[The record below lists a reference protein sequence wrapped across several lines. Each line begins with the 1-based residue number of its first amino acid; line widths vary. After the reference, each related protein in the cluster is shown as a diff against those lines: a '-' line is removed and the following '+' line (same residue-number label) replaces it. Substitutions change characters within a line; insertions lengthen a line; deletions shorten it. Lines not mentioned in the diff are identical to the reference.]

1 MKKRKFAW
9 ISDCSKAINTIRISL
24 KSQEAKNKEYRNQ
37 ITAGWSDR
45 TRDAELETLHRQLSD
60 GRRTVRA
67 WQTALHELKRSRSA
81 YNAEFDHLCNELTSR
96 SPEQHLM
103 EAVFGH

>member
-1 MKKRKFAW
+1 MKKTKIVW
-9 ISDCSKAINTIRISL
+9 ISDCARAINTIRISL
-24 KSQEAKNKEYRNQ
+24 KGQEAKNKEYRNQ

-45 TRDAELETLHRQLSD
+45 TRDAELETLHKQLSD

-67 WQTALHELKRSRSA
+67 YQTALHELKRSRSA
-81 YNAEFDHLCNELTSR
+81 YNAEFDQLCNGLTSR
-96 SPEQHLM
+96 SPEQNLM

>member
-1 MKKRKFAW
+1 MKKTKIVW
-9 ISDCSKAINTIRISL
+9 ISDCARAINTIRISL
-24 KSQEAKNKEYRNQ
+24 KGQEAKNKEYRNQ

-67 WQTALHELKRSRSA
+67 YQTALHELKRSRST
-81 YNAEFDHLCNELTSR
+81 YNAEFDRLCNTLSSA

-103 EAVFGH
+103 ETVFGH

>member
-1 MKKRKFAW
+1 MKKTKIVW
-9 ISDCSKAINTIRISL
+9 ISDCARAINTIRISL
-24 KSQEAKNKEYRNQ
+24 KEQEAKNKEYRNQ

-45 TRDAELETLHRQLSD
+45 TRDKELETLHKQLAD
-60 GRRTVRA
+60 GRRTLRA

-81 YNAEFDHLCNELTSR
+81 YNAEYDQLCNGLSSG

-103 EAVFGH
+103 EAIFGR

>member
-1 MKKRKFAW
+1 MKKTKIVG
-9 ISDCSKAINTIRISL
+9 ISDCAKAINTIRISL

-45 TRDAELETLHRQLSD
+45 TRDAELEALHKQLSN

-67 WQTALHELKRSRSA
+67 WKTALHELKHARSV
-81 YNAEFDHLCNELTSR
+81 YNAEYDRLQRIEYLSTLS
-96 SPEQHLM
+96 
-103 EAVFGH
+103 

>member
-1 MKKRKFAW
+1 MKKMKIAW
-9 ISDCSKAINTIRISL
+9 ISDCAKAINTIRTSL
-24 KSQEAKNKEYRNQ
+24 NVQEAKNKEYRTQ

-45 TRDAELETLHRQLSD
+45 TRDAELETLHKQLSD

-67 WQTALHELKRSRSA
+67 YQTALHELKRSRSA

-96 SPEQHLM
+96 SPEENLM
-103 EAVFGH
+103 AAVFGH